1 MSINFLKMN
10 KSSLLTLFILINIL
24 KISFSQEKSS
34 VVTDID
40 GNVYKTVK
48 IGTQIWMQENLKV
61 THYNNGDEIE
71 TLFPDTINLTA
82 FVQPKFQWVYQNVDS
97 FKQIYGRLY
106 TWYVV
111 MDNRKLCPEGW
122 HVPTDEEFCIL
133 ENYLEPGCDPTCS
146 IEDHGIAGLRGK
158 TAGNMLKEAGHR
170 HWDFPETGANNKSG
184 FTGLP
189 AGIRYENGEFLL
201 IREYGYFWTS
211 TEFSSKKARTRRLYY
226 DTPDIARSHYFKKD
240 ALSVRCVKDE

>member
-1 MSINFLKMN
+1 MLLKY
-10 KSSLLTLFILINIL
+10 L
-24 KISFSQEKSS
+24 KIKLSILLAFCYLCVIPAYSFSQETGIAIK
-34 VVTDID
+34 DID
-40 GNVYKTVK
+40 GNVYRTVK
-48 IGTQIWMQENLKV
+48 IGSQFWMKENLRV

-71 TLFPDTINLTA
+71 TLNPDTIDLNS
-82 FVQPKFQWVYQNVDS
+82 FVQPKFQWVYQSTDS
-97 FKQIYGRLY
+97 FLHIYGRLY

-111 MDNRKLCPEGW
+111 TDNRKICPDGW
-122 HVPTDEEFCIL
+122 HVPTDEEYCIL
-133 ENYLEPGCDPTCS
+133 ENYLEPGCDPNCS
-146 IEDHGIAGLRGK
+146 IEDHGSEGSRGK
-158 TAGNMLKEAGHR
+158 EAGNLLKESGHR
-170 HWDFPETGANNKSG
+170 HWDYPETGANNKSG

-189 AGIRYENGEFLL
+189 AGIRYQNGKFLL